1 MFCFS
6 NSGGE
11 WNDVDLKID
20 LNKHVELNLTEP
32 FLAGRGRINCT
43 TKVGTD
49 WLWFG
54 YQFTIN

>member
-1 MFCFS
+1 MLFRS
-6 NSGGE
+6 WNS
-11 WNDVDLKID
+11 VDLKID
-20 LNKHVELNLTEP
+20 TNKHVELNLTEP